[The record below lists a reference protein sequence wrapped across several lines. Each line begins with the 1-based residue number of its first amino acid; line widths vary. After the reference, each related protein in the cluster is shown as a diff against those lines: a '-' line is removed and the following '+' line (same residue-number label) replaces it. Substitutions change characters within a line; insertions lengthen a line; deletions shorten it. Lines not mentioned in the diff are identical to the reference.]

1 MEFTELL
8 PPPPEVIIIND
19 EEVTPI
25 PLTSQLPTRP
35 KLEPPAA
42 PLLTSEKQSHIQPPS
57 HYPSCVCHLPQHL
70 AYDYLF
76 TTVAKECKQPPEH
89 PYHTAGGTVVDLA
102 IKDEY
107 LMAQVCHYVMT
118 HTANTLYC
126 AQDIKPKKKQY
137 SLKADLKASTNHRG
151 KKLLLKSLPNST
163 LSNVSCHVTHLHYHE
178 TSVNMH

>member
-1 MEFTELL
+1 MQPRTQIWKVINIGNGEF
-8 PPPPEVIIIND
+8 
-19 EEVTPI
+19 TPI
-25 PLTSQLPTRP
+25 PLTSQLPIRP

-42 PLLTSEKQSHIQPPS
+42 SLLTSEKQSHMQPPS
-57 HYPSCVCHLPQHL
+57 HYPSHGRHPPQHL
-70 AYDYLF
+70 AHDYLF
-76 TTVAKECKQPPEH
+76 ITVAEECKQPPEH
-89 PYHTAGGTVVDLA
+89 PYHTAGGTVVNLA

-118 HTANTLYC
+118 HTANALYC

-178 TSVNMH
+178 MSVEMH